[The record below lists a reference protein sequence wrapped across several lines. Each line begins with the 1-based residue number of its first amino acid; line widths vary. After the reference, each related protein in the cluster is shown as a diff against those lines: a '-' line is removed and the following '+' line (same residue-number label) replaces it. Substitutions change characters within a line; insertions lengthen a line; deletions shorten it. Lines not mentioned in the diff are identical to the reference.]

1 MRATFCVFNLF
12 FAHPSRI
19 STTPAFIFFFFF
31 FDLTFVYRL
40 CLSMDCDSLV
50 GRRTRNIAELV
61 QICQPTRRKRF
72 SPFTLVDRSRD
83 ECRPVLLPTKM
94 PTLDTLPAHG
104 FTGRAVPAATTT
116 TPNTTSSSTSST
128 RNSLQAKVTRLLSAN
143 LEDGATRA
151 ALDTLG
157 QVELAES
164 KRARTAA
171 SLSDPTPTAG
181 EQGGAGISDALRRGG
196 LRKEVDARMEQG
208 SREFLRAFSEVN
220 DASLSLS
227 LLREG

>member
-1 MRATFCVFNLF
+1 
-12 FAHPSRI
+12 
-19 STTPAFIFFFFF
+19 
-31 FDLTFVYRL
+31 
-40 CLSMDCDSLV
+40 MDCDSLV
-50 GRRTRNIAELV
+50 GCRTRQSCRAQDSKHSGTGANLPADE
-61 QICQPTRRKRF
+61 TEA
-72 SPFTLVDRSRD
+72 FTLVDRSRD

-94 PTLDTLPAHG
+94 PTLDPLPAHA

-128 RNSLQAKVTRLLSAN
+128 RNPLQAKVTRLLSAN

-164 KRARTAA
+164 KRARTAAA

-227 LLREG
+227 LSLSSS